1 MAAGNKIEK
10 VELFK
15 APSVR
20 ILTNFLSD
28 EECAHLIQEASDKL
42 SRSSVLDKDGQR
54 RITDYRTSWQVH
66 FRLGQD
72 PILAGIEQRLAEHV
86 NLPVEYGEGMQVLR
100 YEIGQEF

>member
-54 RITDYRTSWQVH
+54 RIPAYSKNRIIQSVLVMHPNHAILDAFAFTWRA
-66 FRLGQD
+66 RL
-72 PILAGIEQRLAEHV
+72 
-86 NLPVEYGEGMQVLR
+86 
-100 YEIGQEF
+100 F